1 MANYQVNFVKFLQD
15 FNIPYSLTGTKHNRK
30 GWVQI
35 GCPFCASSLGTHLGI
50 KLPGIYATCWRCKG
64 KTIPSVI
71 QTILSISWPE
81 VYAILD
87 KYASNGNTQHTKNQ
101 KTKLLNKKV
110 NYPMGTT
117 DLTPRHDSYLESRNF
132 DPEYLERIFEL
143 KGTGPVG
150 EYKHRIIAPIT
161 LDDTLVSFQGRDIT
175 NRDKL
180 KYKACENVN
189 EAYPHKHT
197 LYGAD
202 LAKSERVIIVEGITD
217 VWRLGPGAIGTFG
230 TSYTSAQIHMIKK
243 NWKQAFILFDPE
255 PTARKSAHNL
265 GATLAITGMSIELLF
280 LEDCDPGD
288 MDDDDAKS
296 LIKDLRIF

>member
-35 GCPFCASSLGTHLGI
+35 GCPFCASSIGTHLGI

-81 VYAILD
+81 TFALIEQYSFGGKIRQV
-87 KYASNGNTQHTKNQ
+87 KKQ
-101 KTKLLNKKV
+101 KSKLIKKKV
-110 NYPMGTT
+110 EYPMGTT
-117 DLTPRHDSYLESRNF
+117 NLTPRHDSYLESRNF
-132 DPEYLERIFEL
+132 DPEYLEKIFDL

-150 EYKHRIIAPIT
+150 EYKHRIIAPII
-161 LDDTLVSFQGRDIT
+161 LQDTLVSFQGRDIT

-180 KYKACENVN
+180 KYKACENVE

-197 LYGAD
+197 LYGAN
-202 LAKSERVIIVEGITD
+202 LAKSERVVIVEGITD
-217 VWRLGPGAIGTFG
+217 VWRLGPGAVGTFG
-230 TSYTSAQIHMIKK
+230 TSYTIAQVHMIKK

-255 PTARKSAHNL
+255 PAAHKSAHNL
-265 GATLAITGMSIELLF
+265 GASLANTGMSVEILYL
-280 LEDCDPGD
+280 DNCDPGD
-288 MDDDDAKS
+288 MDNDDSIS
-296 LIKDLRIF
+296 LMKDLRIF